1 MSDKLPSL
9 DELEQQY
16 VDGTLEDKLAYQ
28 YFSNDRI
35 SIIHK
40 DELHKNVILNN
51 LYDTK
56 SMDKFLTMKT
66 RA

>member
-9 DELEQQY
+9 EELEEEY
-16 VDGTLEDKLAYQ
+16 LEGTLPDQLAYS
-28 YFSNDRI
+28 YFDGEKI
-35 SIIHK
+35 KLIHK
-40 DELHKNVILNN
+40 DELYKNVILNN